1 MTFSIPDLIVSKTVT
16 IQTTL
21 EITSTVESQLTSIS
35 PTTTA
40 IRFSGGNSASAGT
53 KVPSSS
59 IYTHTTHS
67 LTTNPSINST
77 IGASSQS
84 PSIPP
89 DEVSSITTGLVLAT
103 LSVGLASSQSP
114 SIIPPDEVSSI
125 TTGLV
130 LATLSASSQSPSTIP
145 PDEISSITTGL
156 VLAALSVGLA
166 IVVITVA
173 SITTV
178 WLRRHKYITYA
189 MPNELLSSIKTSSS
203 KQVLLIYSHKTT
215 GIELKVILQCLVSDL
230 SSYEGISVKHPFGD
244 GRITNWSEWIE
255 NEANKAD
262 TILCVCDKNF
272 QQDWLHGEASSSP
285 VVCFRR
291 LHQFCHDRVAVA
303 LLRESDRVHIPSTY
317 LKERR
322 TFLVNAGTSALESFI
337 LERPEFEVRCTS

>member
-40 IRFSGGNSASAGT
+40 IQFSGGNSALAGT

-103 LSVGLASSQSP
+103 LSVGLASSPSP
-114 SIIPPDEVSSI
+114 SIPPDEV
-125 TTGLV
+125 
-130 LATLSASSQSPSTIP
+130 
-145 PDEISSITTGL
+145 SSITTGL

-173 SITTV
+173 SIATV
-178 WLRRHKYITYA
+178 WLCRHKYITYA
-189 MPNELLSSIKTSSS
+189 LPNELLSSIKTSSS

-291 LHQFCHDRVAVA
+291 LHQFCHDKVAVA
-303 LLRESDRVHIPSTY
+303 LLREADRVHIPSTY

-322 TFLVNAGTSALESFI
+322 TFLVNAGTSALEYFI